1 MATSNT
7 RITKYCERCG
17 SEFQAQRVTTR
28 FCSHRCAELANK
40 AAKRQEQI
48 AQTEQQVRNYLRE
61 KSVEDI
67 KHAELL
73 SLRDAAK
80 LFGVTRQTVYNMVQS
95 GTLKAYRITSR
106 LSRIRRKDID
116 DMLDANVYP
125 ERCKAADAVLTK
137 EANNEITEF
146 YTTKEVIEKFGIS
159 NTWLFKIAKQKKIP
173 KTLFRGKS
181 MWSKSHCDKIFG
193 KGKIDGGEQEITQW
207 YSAAEMCEKF
217 GMTTSQVYNLV
228 NRHNIPKKKEGNTTS
243 YSKKH
248 VNIAKG
254 IDTPDETRWY
264 SYAEAMERYQLSH
277 DQVGHYIRWHK
288 LNTRKSGKYVY
299 FDADAF
305 DKLLAPPKI

>member
-1 MATSNT
+1 MSSN
-7 RITKYCERCG
+7 IQFSKVCEHCG
-17 SEFQAQRVTTR
+17 GAFIARKCSTR
-28 FCSHRCAELANK
+28 FCSHSCAHLAYK
-40 AAKRQEQI
+40 ARKREAHVEQNQAKFDSSIKADVQDKDFLSP
-48 AQTEQQVRNYLRE
+48 AQC
-61 KSVEDI
+61 
-67 KHAELL
+67 
-73 SLRDAAK
+73 AK
-80 LFGVTRQTVYNMVQS
+80 LLGVCRRTVYNYLGSNQVPCFQFK
-95 GTLKAYRITSR
+95 GKT
-106 LSRIRRKDID
+106 RIRRSDID
-116 DMLDANVYP
+116 KLFDESNGYIKRLVK
-125 ERCKAADAVLTK
+125 ER
-137 EANNEITEF
+137 EEITEF
-146 YTTKEVIEKFGIS
+146 YTTQEVLAKFSIS
-159 NTWLFKIAKQKKIP
+159 NTWLFKMAKDKNIP
-173 KTLFRGKS
+173 KTIHLGKT

-248 VNIAKG
+248 VDIAKG

-277 DQVGHYIRWHK
+277 DQVGHYIRWYK
-288 LNTRKSGKYVY
+288 LKTRKSGKYAY